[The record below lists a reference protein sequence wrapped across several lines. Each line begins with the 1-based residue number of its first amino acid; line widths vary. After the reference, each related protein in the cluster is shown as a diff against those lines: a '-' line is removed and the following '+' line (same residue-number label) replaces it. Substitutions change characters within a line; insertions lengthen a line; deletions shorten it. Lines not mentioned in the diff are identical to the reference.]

1 MEEIKFTS
9 NLEKRKKILELIKNS
24 TISKVDILVSWN
36 FKHIV
41 NYETRIK
48 VGGVNL
54 INDYDEIKI
63 ESPYEVGGGKYV
75 R

>member
-41 NYETRIK
+41 NHETRIK
-48 VGGVNL
+48 VNGVNL
-54 INDYDEIKI
+54 ISGYDEIKI